1 MELCRQ
7 TKHNGSFLCPD
18 SQRPARET
26 SYTFSHVPVRHS
38 MLARKCC
45 LQGGDHPSNSWS
57 RLKIPP
63 LNPMLPASS
72 PTTPIS
78 HHLILKNGNYLAMHY
93 IKLLRPPVVESAR
106 AERCLRLVLAVTTD
120 LGDSFFSPKDPV
132 DLLVVG
138 AYTATKDGKEQL
150 VPVVLTQRSPPKWKA
165 GMRVLKLDL
174 PLPPHPIKTI
184 QIRPANRQLTA
195 LGTTDIYPATGQ
207 GLILAAF
214 SDISM
219 EKSAAV
225 PSVCFR
231 SLRLPT
237 PDNQTLQVEEDMGDS
252 IARHIW
258 DSGIATVS
266 LLADKLLGASAT
278 PIGKPMPALQQLL
291 RQPRASPLN
300 ILEVGCGIGTLGIG
314 MARLLALKKGP
325 KQPAARI
332 LMTDLPEA
340 GERARANIARQA
352 EALSQASAPSL
363 EFESLDWEDGQNGVF
378 GEQVQGNAWDLVV
391 VSDCTYNTDTL
402 SPLVQTLSALHR
414 HSTQQS
420 VRPKVFLSTKSR
432 HSSEREFWDLMAADG
447 WSIQEEATL
456 PLPHIDG
463 GGNPIELYLFEKK

>member
-1 MELCRQ
+1 
-7 TKHNGSFLCPD
+7 
-18 SQRPARET
+18 
-26 SYTFSHVPVRHS
+26 
-38 MLARKCC
+38 
-45 LQGGDHPSNSWS
+45 
-57 RLKIPP
+57 
-63 LNPMLPASS
+63 
-72 PTTPIS
+72 
-78 HHLILKNGNYLAMHY
+78 MHY
-93 IKLLRPPVVESAR
+93 IKLLRPPIVKLVRS
-106 AERCLRLVLAVTTD
+106 ERCLRLVLAVTTD

-132 DLLVVG
+132 ELLVVG
-138 AYTATKDGKEQL
+138 AYTTTKDGKDQL
-150 VPVVLTQRSPPKWKA
+150 VPVILTQRSTPKWKA

-184 QIRPANRQLTA
+184 QIRPANRQRTA
-195 LGTTDIYPATGQ
+195 LGTADIYPPTGQ

-214 SDISM
+214 SDISV
-219 EKSAAV
+219 EKNTAA

-266 LLADKLLGASAT
+266 LLADMFLGAST
-278 PIGKPMPALQQLL
+278 TSNDEKPMFALQQLL
-291 RQPRASPLN
+291 QQHRDQPLN

-314 MARLLALKKGP
+314 MARLLALGEKS

-340 GERARANIARQA
+340 EERARANIARQA
-352 EALSQASAPSL
+352 EALSQTSAPSL
-363 EFESLDWEDGQNGVF
+363 DFESLDWEDGKNGVF
-378 GEQVQGNAWDLVV
+378 GEQVQANTWDLIV

-414 HSTQQS
+414 HSAQQS
-420 VRPKVFLSTKSR
+420 AGPKVFLSTKSR
-432 HSSEREFWDLMAADG
+432 HSSEREFWDLMSTDG
-447 WSIQEEATL
+447 WSIEEEATL

-463 GGNPIELYLFEKK
+463 GGNPIELYFFEKK

>member
-1 MELCRQ
+1 
-7 TKHNGSFLCPD
+7 
-18 SQRPARET
+18 
-26 SYTFSHVPVRHS
+26 
-38 MLARKCC
+38 
-45 LQGGDHPSNSWS
+45 
-57 RLKIPP
+57 
-63 LNPMLPASS
+63 
-72 PTTPIS
+72 
-78 HHLILKNGNYLAMHY
+78 MHY
-93 IKLLRPPVVESAR
+93 IKLLRPPVVELVRS
-106 AERCLRLVLAVTTD
+106 ERCLRLVLAVTTD

-132 DLLVVG
+132 ELLVVG
-138 AYTATKDGKEQL
+138 AYTTTKDGKEQL
-150 VPVVLTQRSPPKWKA
+150 VPVVLTQRNTPKWKA

-195 LGTTDIYPATGQ
+195 LGTTDIYPPTGQ

-214 SDISM
+214 SDILL
-219 EKSAAV
+219 EKNTAV
-225 PSVCFR
+225 PPVCFR

-237 PDNQTLQVEEDMGDS
+237 ADNQTFQVEEDMGDS

-266 LLADKLLGASAT
+266 LLADMFLSAA
-278 PIGKPMPALQQLL
+278 PGSKENPMPALQQLL
-291 RQPRASPLN
+291 QQDRDRPLS

-314 MARLLALKKGP
+314 MARLLGLKKGSNP
-325 KQPAARI
+325 PAARI

-340 GERARANIARQA
+340 EERARANIARQA

-363 EFESLDWEDGQNGVF
+363 DFESLDWVDGQNGVF
-378 GEQVQGNAWDLVV
+378 GEQVQANTWDLIV

-414 HSTQQS
+414 HSAEQS
-420 VRPKVFLSTKSR
+420 IKPKVFLSTKSR
-432 HSSEREFWDLMAADG
+432 HSSEREFWDMMAADG

-456 PLPHIDG
+456 PLPHING